1 MDVALDSALEA
12 FPEEELVRRDQI
24 VSLMTNFKTALA
36 RAKEAEI
43 RVRKPSAEAVSH
55 MREGLITGSLEGP
68 ACQCYICGW
77 NDHEPG
83 ARAKLSCS

>member
-1 MDVALDSALEA
+1 MVLSGMAAEEEADDVDVALDSALEA

-43 RVRKPSAEAVSH
+43 RVRKPPAEAASQ
-55 MREGLITGSLEGP
+55 MREELSLS
-68 ACQCYICGW
+68 I
-77 NDHEPG
+77 
-83 ARAKLSCS
+83 